1 MKNLMMLLLVVTL
14 VGCSNQTKQSIIKT
28 DDELSANIEY
38 LFEKYVDNDF
48 DVSEYYADDIVCK
61 INNIEFSGYDNL
73 IPGFKAHHDILYNN
87 INIEDMYIHTNYF
100 ADGEI
105 WTNAWFT
112 WTGTG
117 KTTGNEYSNRGHF
130 DYKWEDGKI
139 VELLAYYSETAEMT
153 EAAAYETAN
162 MKEESN

>member
-1 MKNLMMLLLVVTL
+1 MKNLLMLLLVVTL
-14 VGCSNQTKQSIIKT
+14 VGCSNQSKQSIIKT

-153 EAAAYETAN
+153 EAAAYEAAN
-162 MKEESN
+162 MEEESN

>member
-1 MKNLMMLLLVVTL
+1 MKNLLMLLLVFTL

-153 EAAAYETAN
+153 EAAAYEATN
-162 MKEESN
+162 MEEESN

>member
-1 MKNLMMLLLVVTL
+1 MRNLLMLLLVVTL
-14 VGCSNQTKQSIIKT
+14 VSCNNQTKQSIIKT
-28 DDELSANIEY
+28 DDELSANIEH
-38 LFEKYVDNDF
+38 LFEKYVNNDF
-48 DVSEYYADDIVCK
+48 DVSDYYADDIVCK

-73 IPGFKAHHDILYNN
+73 IPGFKAHHDVLYDN

-105 WTNAWFT
+105 WSNAWFT
-112 WTGTG
+112 WTGIG

-130 DYKWEDGKI
+130 DYKWKDGKI

-153 EAAAYETAN
+153 EAAAYEAAN
-162 MKEESN
+162 TED

>member
-1 MKNLMMLLLVVTL
+1 MKNFLSLLLIIAL
-14 VGCSNQTKQSIIKT
+14 ISCNNQAPQSTIKT
-28 DDELSANIEY
+28 EDELTANIE
-38 LFEKYVDNDF
+38 LLLEKYVNNDF
-48 DVSEYYADDIVCK
+48 DISNYYADDVICK
-61 INNIEFSGYDNL
+61 INNIEFSGYENL
-73 IPGFKAHHDILYNN
+73 IPGFKAHHEILYNN
-87 INIEDMYIHTNYF
+87 INIKDLYVHTNYF

-117 KTTGNEYSNRGHF
+117 KTTGTDYSNRGHF

-153 EAAAYETAN
+153 ETAALKAAT
-162 MKEESN
+162 KE